1 MTDVQKCI
9 ALLEA
14 MGKIEANKVRAEAVK
29 NGVGKF
35 DEDLLVN
42 GLDLITEG
50 LDDALALVREV
61 ERDLAKGA

>member
-35 DEDLLVN
+35 DEDLLVK

-50 LDDALALVREV
+50 LQDALELVRKV
-61 ERDLAKGA
+61 ENDLSEEA